1 MKNKILLPFALTG
14 LVAALSACG
23 GGGSQINEDPY
34 KGVTATTSG
43 CSSSLVTDSCMMFS
57 LDFPAEGVNFD
68 CSSDK
73 SNHFATEKNGNLF
86 TGGCKVG
93 DTVSFYIQGTKTSR
107 KINLGSVDLSKIR
120 PLKSSTDPVYIS
132 LKDIAE
138 GLTGKS
144 MTVMDTSDESFKVMV
159 ALTRIL
165 QSVAVSE
172 GNQAGAIQEIDLTTD
187 FKNTLST
194 VTADVGKA
202 NYLDDSYISLLQP
215 WVDMNAVDDQT
226 AQTLAKQLINQANV
240 GTFTASPIG
249 FDSILTDVSG
259 FFAYS
264 QLSNRYA
271 LADMLL
277 LTTRSGQSVGYAT
290 EWVGSPKLSANQS
303 GSTNTRV
310 LLLTQVP
317 PTKMN
322 ANMQSALINPLT
334 NSISKAF
341 LFNSANADESGK
353 TISLNQGIL
362 YNNNKVAGSQKTYE
376 AITKNTSA
384 APANAIGR
392 WSQTIGGEV
401 FNGTIDIEK
410 TYPVTYLDQS
420 VFKTINSVA
429 KGQEYIFPL
438 YATLTFE
445 FDNKVSGA
453 TTIPATKLS
462 IVIDENGD
470 IRTNLGANG
479 SLTSDECPT
488 LDSNTYKDSNN
499 VQQYLIGTTGT
510 TNYSTSDKSIT
521 ARMIL
526 ANPVFGVLD
535 GLTAGANSTALFGI
549 RFNLQNLLQNHT
561 TADGINV
568 TSWYGDTVSN
578 AVWTNSFANWQAGYN
593 AVEANAATLE
603 QKNIAQRR
611 SGTIQ
616 SFVELPSCYKIKT
629 KI

>member
-23 GGGSQINEDPY
+23 GGGSHINEDPY

-194 VTADVGKA
+194 VTADVDKA
-202 NYLDDSYISLLQP
+202 NYLDGSYISLLQP
-215 WVDMNAVDDQT
+215 WVDMNAVDNQT
-226 AQTLAKQLINQANV
+226 SQNLAKQLINQSGVATYSASRF
-240 GTFTASPIG
+240 GIDSPTAGI
-249 FDSILTDVSG
+249 SG
-259 FFAYS
+259 FFALS
-264 QLSNRYA
+264 QLTNRYA
-271 LADMLL
+271 IADMIL
-277 LTTRSGQSVGYAT
+277 LTTRSGHTIGYAT
-290 EWVGSPKLSANQS
+290 EWIGQPKL
-303 GSTNTRV
+303 GTGETNSNARN
-310 LLLTQVP
+310 LLPLQVP

-322 ANMQSALINPLT
+322 ANMQVSLINPLS
-334 NSISKAF
+334 NKISKAF
-341 LFNSANADESGK
+341 LLNSDKAEESSN
-353 TISLNQGIL
+353 TISLNQGVL
-362 YNNNKVAGSQKTYE
+362 YNNNKIAGNQYVYT
-376 AITKNTSA
+376 AITKDTGT
-384 APANAIGR
+384 APANVLGK
-392 WSQTIGGEV
+392 WSQTVGGEV
-401 FNGTIDIEK
+401 FNGTIDIDK
-410 TYPVTYLDQS
+410 IYPVTYLDQS
-420 VFKTINSVA
+420 VFKTLNSVA
-429 KGQEYIFPL
+429 KGEQYIFPL
-438 YATLTFE
+438 YATLTFK
-445 FDNKVSGA
+445 FDNTITGVA
-453 TTIPATKLS
+453 TIPDTKLS

-488 LDSNTYKDSNN
+488 LDSKTYKDSKN

-510 TNYSTSDKSIT
+510 TNYSESDKSIT
-521 ARMIL
+521 ARIIL

-535 GLTAGANSTALFGI
+535 GAMAGVNSFAITGI

-561 TADGINV
+561 TVDGINV
-568 TSWYGDTVSN
+568 TGWNGALVTN
-578 AVWTNSFANWQAGYN
+578 ALWENTFAGAQNSFNTAKDNSP
-593 AVEANAATLE
+593 TLD